1 MVTNQKSILRLQQCV
16 PPISVSG
23 RYTSDLILCFKLG
36 NQLSAM
42 PQTKKLMDKKEL
54 LKRTDH
60 LLSLG
65 QSTLATR
72 QRSTRGT
79 DYVDSG
85 KYIGFRTSSLSFI
98 KSLYGES
105 HIYYKDFED
114 TVSRAEYTKTEK
126 GVNILLAIR
135 HEIEQDWLTSI
146 QHLVTAEIFSDFLEM
161 SRHLLDNKYKDP
173 AAVMIGSVLEEH
185 LRRLCINHSVDLTLT
200 KSTDV
205 VHKKADLLNS
215 DLVKAGVYG
224 VLEQKNVTAWL
235 DLRNRAAHGKYTE
248 FTIEQ
253 VEIMY
258 LGVMNFVSTTK

>member
-1 MVTNQKSILRLQQCV
+1 
-16 PPISVSG
+16 
-23 RYTSDLILCFKLG
+23 
-36 NQLSAM
+36 
-42 PQTKKLMDKKEL
+42 MDKNEL
-54 LKRTDH
+54 LKRIDH
-60 LLSLG
+60 VISLG

-72 QRSTRGT
+72 QSSKYSS

-85 KYIGFRTSSLSFI
+85 KQMGFRTAALSFI

-105 HIYYKDFED
+105 HIFYTDFED
-114 TVSRAEYTKTEK
+114 RVNGQSPYETEK
-126 GVNILLAIR
+126 GINILMSIR
-135 HEIEQDWLTSI
+135 HEIEHDWLTSI

-185 LRRLCINHSVDLTLT
+185 LKRLCINHSVDLNSV
-200 KSTDV
+200 KGADIIP
-205 VHKKADLLNS
+205 KKADLLNA

-248 FTIEQ
+248 FTIDH
-253 VEIMY
+253 VELMY
-258 LGVMNFVSTTK
+258 LGVMNFVTTKK